1 MDPTENNNPSTPF
14 RDLSNTTNP
23 EAHAKRRKAEL
34 QKARR
39 AAMSEDKKNEIN
51 RKRREARQGKKA
63 QSTHPQS
70 STGDIAKKKAFIA
83 CITHIS
89 YMVMEQF
96 VGGQAAS
103 NKENE
108 DPNGNDDWLHRNN
121 SYQPHY
127 VGVENVSIHVP
138 GVVCI
143 LCIMLSIIMK

>member
-1 MDPTENNNPSTPF
+1 
-14 RDLSNTTNP
+14 
-23 EAHAKRRKAEL
+23 
-34 QKARR
+34 
-39 AAMSEDKKNEIN
+39 
-51 RKRREARQGKKA
+51 
-63 QSTHPQS
+63 
-70 STGDIAKKKAFIA
+70 
-83 CITHIS
+83 
-89 YMVMEQF
+89 MVMEQF